1 MVKPARFPMLRAA
14 MVMSVAGA
22 LNGCSLLGNAS
33 STGTLNVDGRSI
45 SYDSPQALGGP
56 VTGEIARLF
65 TGRCIYKPK
74 DSGAAIA
81 ALAPALLDFA
91 VDSLG
96 KILTRAGAERAV
108 AVYAARAYAPPTAR
122 SDPAP
127 ADAGGRLVPEEK
139 PPQSAATEQK
149 GLPECVQ
156 FVLARF
162 APGPETASIGAAS
175 PMLADT
181 LGETPDVLSGEFG
194 SRGIFL
200 AERPVLFLEA
210 KLITSPD
217 GKVYRLRPTILQYEA
232 GLDTRQVGGERGLFV
247 EFGINSAPNSL
258 ASDKA
263 SRGTLPIGIV
273 VPGQT
278 SLVFRGPDPRMP
290 EMLWTASP
298 SATTAAPSILNIEMR
313 IVEVRNGRPVL
324 AALGTLLSGKQG
336 DDIAA
341 ALRRDLFPTEEERRT
356 ALTARLTGL
365 EAYRKALA
373 AYRQA
378 IDDREQ
384 AKAAS
389 ATKSVVVQNA
399 IQAQQNAIVESAIL
413 SVRLAAA
420 QAGVTP
426 PDLAP

>member
-1 MVKPARFPMLRAA
+1 MVKPAGFPALRAA
-14 MVMSVAGA
+14 MVVSVVVT
-22 LNGCSLLGNAS
+22 LNGCGLLGDTS
-33 STGTLNVDGRSI
+33 STGTLSVDGRSI

-56 VTGEIARLF
+56 VTGETARMF
-65 TGRCIYKPK
+65 TGRCIYNPK
-74 DSGAAIA
+74 EAGAAIA
-81 ALAPALLDFA
+81 ALAPIFLDFA
-91 VDSLG
+91 IDSLG

-108 AVYAARAYAPPTAR
+108 AVYAAHAYTAGGVGTAAAGAVGRSITEAEPAPPA
-122 SDPAP
+122 AM
-127 ADAGGRLVPEEK
+127 GR
-139 PPQSAATEQK
+139 A

-156 FVLARF
+156 LVLARF
-162 APGPETASIGAAS
+162 ASGRDTASAGAAS
-175 PMLADT
+175 PTLAET
-181 LGETPDVLSGEFG
+181 LGLNAEDLSREFG

-210 KLITSPD
+210 KLVTSPD
-217 GKVYRLRPTILQYEA
+217 GRVYRLRPTILQYEA
-232 GLDTRQVGGERGLFV
+232 GLDTRQVGDERGLFV

-278 SLVFRGPDPRMP
+278 SLVFREQDPRTP
-290 EMLWTASP
+290 EMLWTAAS
-298 SATTAAPSILNIEMR
+298 TTAAAVAPGILNIEMR

-336 DDIAA
+336 DDIAT

-365 EAYRKALA
+365 EAYRKALV
-373 AYRQA
+373 AYQQA
-378 IDDREQ
+378 VDGREQ
-384 AKAAS
+384 AKVTS
-389 ATKSVVVQNA
+389 ATKSADMQKAIRTQQDIIVQ
-399 IQAQQNAIVESAIL
+399 SAIL
-413 SVRLAAA
+413 SVQLAAA